1 MKKSE
6 AVLILSE
13 TIAGRI
19 PNEMQKKVLNLVLPK
34 SMPTACNIQSRRDLL
49 SVKHKMQ
56 SKMASHGMRQNFF
69 RNSLEII
76 SLKSKTDSKFTF
88 KTNIGETKSQRQGPQ
103 TQSPR
108 LPKQYNRYS
117 REFSCF

>member
-13 TIAGRI
+13 TIAGCI

-49 SVKHKMQ
+49 SVKT
-56 SKMASHGMRQNFF
+56 QNAIQ
-69 RNSLEII
+69 NGIPSGCAKTSLEII

-88 KTNIGETKSQRQGPQ
+88 KTNIDETKSQRQGPQ

-117 REFSCF
+117 REISCF